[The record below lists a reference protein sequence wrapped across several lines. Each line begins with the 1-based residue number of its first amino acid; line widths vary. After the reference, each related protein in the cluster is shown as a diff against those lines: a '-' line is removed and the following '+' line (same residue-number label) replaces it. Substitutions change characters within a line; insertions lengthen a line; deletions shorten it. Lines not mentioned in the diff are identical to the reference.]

1 MGKVRLVPTWAKRNT
16 LRARELRRAAT
27 PAERHLWRYLN
38 NSQLDVRFSRQ
49 MPVGPFF
56 ADFLCR
62 ERNLIIELDG
72 FSHDLQP
79 KRDVLRDRYLYD
91 QGYRVLHF
99 ANREVFDN
107 TEGVITAIRIAL
119 GDWPTPNPSR
129 KREGSS

>member
-1 MGKVRLVPTWAKRNT
+1 
-16 LRARELRRAAT
+16 
-27 PAERHLWRYLN
+27 
-38 NSQLDVRFSRQ
+38 

-72 FSHDLQP
+72 FSHDVQP